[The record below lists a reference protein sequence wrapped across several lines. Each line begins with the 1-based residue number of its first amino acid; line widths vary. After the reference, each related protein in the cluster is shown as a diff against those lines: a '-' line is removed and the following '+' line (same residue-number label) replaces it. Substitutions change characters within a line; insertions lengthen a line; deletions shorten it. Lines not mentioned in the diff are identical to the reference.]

1 MREFEKKCLAE
12 YDGDDDAA
20 TRPKTWAQLVKRQLD
35 DIAAMDADL
44 LEPESPMDPDLLELE
59 RMLDM

>member
-20 TRPKTWAQLVKRQLD
+20 TRPKTWAELVKRQLD
-35 DIAAMDADL
+35 DMAMDA
-44 LEPESPMDPDLLELE
+44 ELLELE